1 MGENVMVGA
10 FIRAFADSMMDV
22 LTWACVSA
30 MLWLVVSIV
39 LNVVVH
45 LRVTRR
51 MAKERAGSPGLRI
64 HQPVSKQPV
73 TNNVAT
79 DA

>member
-45 LRVTRR
+45 LRGQGEWPR
-51 MAKERAGSPGLRI
+51 KEPGHRG
-64 HQPVSKQPV
+64 
-73 TNNVAT
+73 
-79 DA
+79 